1 MRRAGT
7 LTPKCVS
14 KVFLDRHTTSKGKKM
29 STVATDTNGRLPDG
43 TFGPGNRAASGH
55 KRRQRMAELRAAF
68 VQAVTSEA
76 IQEIVATLV
85 RQAKDG
91 CPQSAKLV
99 LDRALGKVTALDSED
114 PADTSSAADELGPKT
129 EANFAERKR
138 RLLSEIDAGRSISFE
153 TLGPVTAENIEQQRA
168 IRMLRLASGH

>member
-1 MRRAGT
+1 
-7 LTPKCVS
+7 
-14 KVFLDRHTTSKGKKM
+14 M

-68 VQAVTSEA
+68 VQAVTPEA
-76 IQEIVATLV
+76 VQEIVATLV

-99 LDRALGKVTALDSED
+99 LDRALGKVTVLDSED
-114 PADTSSAADELGPKT
+114 PPPDEQRTLTVAELGPIT
-129 EANFAERKR
+129 
-138 RLLSEIDAGRSISFE
+138 
-153 TLGPVTAENIEQQRA
+153 PENIEQHRA
-168 IRMLRLASGH
+168 ARLAALSR